1 VPAGRVSKAVLAA
14 GARVFSQVSSAIAVC
29 RNNVA
34 PDATEV
40 AWPEWLMCLVRL
52 AGRWLRG
59 TVSPGADGVRGVL
72 AGWKRQQRTR
82 FLSDGGPADGA

>member
-1 VPAGRVSKAVLAA
+1 VSKAVLAA

-40 AWPEWLMCLVRL
+40 AWPEWLMCLVRQ
-52 AGRWLRG
+52 AGRRLRG
-59 TVSPGADGVRGVL
+59 AGCLARRRRCSRRARGLEASAADPVPQWRGPGGRRV
-72 AGWKRQQRTR
+72 
-82 FLSDGGPADGA
+82 

>member
-1 VPAGRVSKAVLAA
+1 VSKAVLAA
-14 GARVFSQVSSAIAVC
+14 GARVFSQMSSAIAVC

-40 AWPEWLMCLVRL
+40 AWPEWLMCLVRQ
-52 AGRWLRG
+52 AGRRLRG
-59 TVSPGADGVRGVL
+59 RAVSPGADGVRGVL

>member
-1 VPAGRVSKAVLAA
+1 VSKGVLAV
-14 GARVFSQVSSAIAVC
+14 GARVFSQVISAIAVC
-29 RNNVA
+29 RNTVA

-40 AWPEWLMCLVRL
+40 CVAEWLICLVRQ

-59 TVSPGADGVRGVL
+59 GRSRPGADGVRGVL
-72 AGWKRQQRTR
+72 AGWKRQQRTQ